1 MLEDVTRSSK
11 LCLCSLVCVWIGFI
25 LYDQLQNL
33 SLMVADDGVVVVK
46 FYGLSIG
53 VANGWHLIQ
62 PSWNCDDGVM
72 KIIFGSVAMTTVG
85 P

>member
-1 MLEDVTRSSK
+1 
-11 LCLCSLVCVWIGFI
+11 
-25 LYDQLQNL
+25 
-33 SLMVADDGVVVVK
+33 MVADDGVVVVK